1 MKKIDLLFNK
11 EKNTELYYNREEIL
25 NQIGKT
31 KYGDSTGYKLVLRDD
46 ILTETIEPLEKNLEL
61 LSLIYPIIL
70 VLSLIIAVILPYLLI
85 LRRSEELAIMRI
97 LGVKEAEVK
106 RYVFTESL
114 LLVIIGELIAIVA
127 ISVVNSKSGI
137 YPIWKYLF
145 VIFGYLLASIVGVL
159 VSLENVLHK
168 KPLDMLQVKE

>member
-1 MKKIDLLFNK
+1 MNHWK
-11 EKNTELYYNREEIL
+11 
-25 NQIGKT
+25 
-31 KYGDSTGYKLVLRDD
+31 
-46 ILTETIEPLEKNLEL
+46 KNLEL

>member
-1 MKKIDLLFNK
+1 M
-11 EKNTELYYNREEIL
+11 
-25 NQIGKT
+25 
-31 KYGDSTGYKLVLRDD
+31 
-46 ILTETIEPLEKNLEL
+46 TETIEPLEKNLEL